1 MAVSRDDD
9 TLASYRYLAW
19 KYESCYGP
27 YTGFSPVNGCR
38 ATSTAVADT
47 QNPQQRSLNAL

>member
-9 TLASYRYLAW
+9 TLARYRYLAW
-19 KYESCYGP
+19 TYESCYGP

-47 QNPQQRSLNAL
+47 QNPQQLSLNAL